1 MTHFDEMIFGIFIL
15 LNIAVLPGCMF
26 GRQTLLSVVISAFY
40 KLSLPAKICWSVIPI
55 FLYTIFCSFGIIL
68 INKLYS
74 IYNGLGLFEIE
85 LVVLAIVLGI
95 LVLID
100 LFWLS
105 MFVFL
110 TIVDD

>member
-1 MTHFDEMIFGIFIL
+1 FIL
-15 LNIAVLPGCMF
+15 LNIAVLPPCMLPGC
-26 GRQTLLSVVISAFY
+26 QSLLSVAVSTFDR
-40 KLSLPAKICWSVIPI
+40 LSLPSWICLSVIPI
-55 FLYTIFCSFGIIL
+55 FLYAIFCGFGIVL
-68 INKLYS
+68 INKVYS
-74 IYNGLGLFEIE
+74 IYNSIGFVEIE
-85 LVVLAIVLGI
+85 LAAFAIVLGI